1 MVATFHRSFVRSV
14 GAVCLVALAG
24 CSEGG
29 QKENLGTVLGAVG
42 GAVIGAQ
49 FGSGTG
55 RLVGVAA
62 GTILGGYLG
71 REVGKSLDRAD
82 QQAANEAANKAHT
95 APVGQQ
101 IAWSNPNSG
110 HSGTVTPTREGRDA
124 AGNTCREYETTVT
137 IDGKVERATGTA
149 CKQPDGTWKIVE

>member
-1 MVATFHRSFVRSV
+1 MVATFHRSSLR
-14 GAVCLVALAG
+14 ALAASALIALGG

-62 GTILGGYLG
+62 GTLLGGYLG

-82 QQAANEAANKAHT
+82 QQAATEAANKAHT

-101 IAWSNPNSG
+101 IAWSNPDSG
-110 HSGTVTPTREGRDA
+110 HSGTVTPTREGKDV

-137 IDGKVERATGTA
+137 IDGKTERATGTA
-149 CKQPDGTWKIVE
+149 CKQADGTWKIIE

>member
-1 MVATFHRSFVRSV
+1 MIIALHRPFGRILAAMSLLAL
-14 GAVCLVALAG
+14 GACAD
-24 CSEGG
+24 GG
-29 QKENLGTVLGAVG
+29 QKENIGTVVGAIG

-62 GTILGGYLG
+62 GTLLGGYLG

-82 QQAANEAANKAHT
+82 QTAAREAEQKAHT

-101 IAWSNPNSG
+101 IAWSNPDSG
-110 HSGTVTPTREGRDA
+110 NSGTVTPRREGRDM
-124 AGNTCREYETTVT
+124 AGNTCREYETTITV
-137 IDGKVERATGTA
+137 DGKTERATGTA
-149 CKQPDGTWKIVE
+149 CKQPDGTWRIVE

>member
-1 MVATFHRSFVRSV
+1 MIIALHRPIGRSV
-14 GAVCLVALAG
+14 VALSLLALG
-24 CSEGG
+24 ACAEGG
-29 QKENLGTVLGAVG
+29 QKENIGTIAGAIG

-55 RLVGVAA
+55 RLIGVAA
-62 GTILGGYLG
+62 GTLLGGYLG

-82 QQAANEAANKAHT
+82 QTAAREAEQKAHT

-110 HSGTVTPTREGRDA
+110 NSGTVTPKREGQDA
-124 AGNTCREYETTVT
+124 AGNPCREYETSITV
-137 IDGKVERATGTA
+137 DGKTERAIGTA